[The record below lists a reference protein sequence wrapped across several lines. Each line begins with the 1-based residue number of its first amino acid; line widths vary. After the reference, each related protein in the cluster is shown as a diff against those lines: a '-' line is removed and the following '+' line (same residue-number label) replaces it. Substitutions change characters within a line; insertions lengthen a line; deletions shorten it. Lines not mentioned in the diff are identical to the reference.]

1 MNEFLSE
8 LRELL
13 IKHEM
18 EITYYSRQETMVVVS
33 ANGEMRYFDSIDP
46 VTLFES
52 VNYEQEVKN
61 A

>member
-1 MNEFLSE
+1 MNEFLTE

-18 EITYYSRQETMVVVS
+18 EITYHSRQETMVVVS
-33 ANGEMRYFDSIDP
+33 ANGETRYFDTIDP

-52 VNYEQEVKN
+52 VNFKQEGKN

>member
-18 EITYYSRQETMVVVS
+18 EITYHSRQETMVVRS
-33 ANGEMRYFDSIDP
+33 ANGETRYFDRIDP
-46 VTLFES
+46 VTLFENI
-52 VNYEQEVKN
+52 NYKQE

>member
-18 EITYYSRQETMVVVS
+18 EITYHSRQETMVVVS
-33 ANGEMRYFDSIDP
+33 ANGEMRYFDTIDP

-52 VNYEQEVKN
+52 VNYKQEVKN
-61 A
+61 G